1 MMSVK
6 IFVLYG
12 PEFREFF
19 SEIWATVRCSESS
32 VIFGRH
38 AERSVTDE
46 MSSFHSERL
55 TPDNGQGR
63 TARCGGIAKFCT
75 VQRSR
80 SFALRHLFV
89 SNKISTGG
97 CEAWLGPGDGLGRS
111 APGGG
116 HAAMLQA
123 NGGVERLLKS

>member
-1 MMSVK
+1 M
-6 IFVLYG
+6 
-12 PEFREFF
+12 
-19 SEIWATVRCSESS
+19 
-32 VIFGRH
+32 IFGRH
-38 AERSVTDE
+38 AERTVTDE

-89 SNKISTGG
+89 SNKT
-97 CEAWLGPGDGLGRS
+97 S
-111 APGGG
+111 ARYGSDQVTVL
-116 HAAMLQA
+116 ADQLQA
-123 NGGVERLLKS
+123 GFMLRYNKRTVGYREVTVALVRLV